1 MGPCDAR
8 HIGKVT
14 PITGDPVTNVTL
26 GLVTGVTAQLC
37 RSEQYSRSTYE
48 FE

>member
-1 MGPCDAR
+1 MDG
-8 HIGKVT
+8 VT

-26 GLVTGVTAQLC
+26 GLVTGVTAHMC
-37 RSEQYSRSTYE
+37 RRVQYSRSTYE